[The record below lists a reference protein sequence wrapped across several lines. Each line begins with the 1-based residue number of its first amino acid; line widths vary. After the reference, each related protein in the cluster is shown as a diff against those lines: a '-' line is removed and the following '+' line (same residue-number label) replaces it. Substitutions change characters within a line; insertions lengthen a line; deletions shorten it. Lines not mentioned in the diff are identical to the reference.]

1 MSKLKEIFT
10 SWRVLLLILFIIGSV
25 AAINPKFGDTGVQI
39 SAVTTNSSAELNG
52 VISGLIVNEVNGNAV
67 KTPEDFYSAVSGVQE
82 GDTVRLNTDKGAF
95 SFLAESRDNETFLG
109 VDVQQVPETSLKQGL
124 DLVGGVRVVLV
135 PAEPIDQQQMQDVI
149 SITQKRLN
157 AFGLSDIS
165 VRQISDLQG
174 NQFLL
179 VEIPGTTEQ
188 QAAKLIAQQGK
199 FEAKIGNE
207 TVFVGGTD
215 IKQVCRSADCAFVTD
230 CGQTSEADWACRYQ
244 FRVDVSPESARKHSE
259 ITSKLGT
266 IVVNGN
272 VYLEKQ
278 LDLYLDDSLV
288 QSLYISESLKGIE
301 ATSFVIE
308 GPGSGA
314 TEQAALDDALSTMKE
329 SQTILIT
336 GALPV
341 KLEVEK
347 IDIVSPNL
355 GEQFLNYALL
365 AIIGAVVAVGLI
377 IFARYRNWKIASA
390 VLLTGLSEVLI
401 IFGIA
406 ALIKWNLD
414 LAAIAGIIATVG
426 TGVDAQ
432 IVIADEIM
440 TGETA
445 QRGWK
450 ERMKR
455 AFGIIFGSYATV
467 IAAMV
472 PLFALGSTMLRG
484 FAIVTIIGVTIGVF
498 VTRPAFAKV
507 IESLMKT

>member
-1 MSKLKEIFT
+1 MGKLKEIFT
-10 SWRVLLLILFIIGSV
+10 SWRVLLLILFILGSIV
-25 AAINPKFGDTGVQI
+25 AISPKFGETGVEI
-39 SAVTTNSSAELNG
+39 SAVSTNSSAELNG
-52 VISGLIVNEVNGNAV
+52 IVPGLVVNDVNGDSIT
-67 KTPEDFYSAVSGVQE
+67 TPEDFYSSISSVMP
-82 GDTVRLNTDKGAF
+82 GDTVRLNTDRGAF
-95 SFLAESRDNETFLG
+95 SFVAESRDNETFLG
-109 VDVQQVPETSLKQGL
+109 IDVQQVPHTNLKQGL

-135 PAEPIDQQQMQDVI
+135 PAEPINAQQMQDVI
-149 SITQKRLN
+149 EITQKRLN
-157 AFGLSDIS
+157 AFGLADIS
-165 VRQISDLQG
+165 VRQINDLQG

-199 FEAKIGNE
+199 FEAKIGND

-215 IKQVCRSADCAFVTD
+215 IKQVCRSADCAFVTE
-230 CGQTSEADWACRYQ
+230 CGQTSDTEWACSYQ
-244 FRVDVSPESARKHSE
+244 FRVDVSPESARKHAD
-259 ITSKLGT
+259 ITSRLGT
-266 IVVNGN
+266 TLVGN
-272 VYLEKQ
+272 EVYLEKQ
-278 LDLYLDDSLV
+278 LDLYLDDALV
-288 QSLYISESLKGIE
+288 QSLYISENLKGIE
-301 ATSFVIE
+301 STSFVIQ
-308 GPGSGA
+308 GPGTGA
-314 TEQAALDDALSTMKE
+314 TEQAAIDDALTRMKE
-329 SQTILIT
+329 SQTILIS

-341 KLEVEK
+341 KLNVEK

-365 AIIGAVVAVGLI
+365 AIIGAVIAVGLI
-377 IFARYRNWKIASA
+377 IFVRYKNWKIASA

-414 LAAIAGIIATVG
+414 LASIAGIIATVG

-432 IVIADEIM
+432 IVIADEIQ
-440 TGETA
+440 TGETS

-467 IAAMV
+467 IAAMI
-472 PLFALGSTMLRG
+472 PLFALGSTVLRG

-507 IESLMKT
+507 IEALMK